1 MALQAKK
8 KGNRGE
14 LELVHIL
21 NERFGGKLF
30 ARAVSSGAWIGGA
43 NRGRAETLTE
53 EQQLAFAS
61 DIICPVN
68 FFGVIE
74 HKSYSKLD
82 FWELFNDKSNLK
94 QWFSQVESDAN
105 FVGKKPILIVKIN
118 NHKRI
123 VFLKEKIDNPV
134 FIIGE
139 WNCLLLS
146 DLLNLPDEF
155 FFNKDKDKG
164 IGEK

>member
-1 MALQAKK
+1 MAKLQAKK

-21 NERFGGKLF
+21 NDRFGEKLF
-30 ARAVSSGAWIGGA
+30 ARAVSSGAWIGGN

-68 FFGVIE
+68 FRYVIE
-74 HKSYSKLD
+74 HKSYQKID
-82 FWELFNDKSNLK
+82 FWEMFSEKSNLYS
-94 QWFSQVESDAN
+94 WFSQVEGDAK
-105 FVGKKPILIVKIN
+105 FVKKLPMLVVKIN

-123 VFLKEKIDNPV
+123 AFIKETVENYTFEV
-134 FIIGE
+134 NN
-139 WNCLLLS
+139 WNCLWLENLLKFPNS
-146 DLLNLPDEF
+146 F
-155 FFNKDKDKG
+155 FFQ
-164 IGEK
+164 ES